1 MERNHAT
8 QGNCTT
14 HRKHGL
20 GSKLTRHRLL
30 VSQLGA
36 KLASWQIEL
45 AMFHQELR
53 KIPGYV
59 KASFFLCDALRPDFP
74 RIERLCE
81 RLGLQFQRLQGALDR
96 SWIEYRELIG
106 HKPHDSEGSQN
117 ANTASGRQPQLW
129 QRKAHKMG
137 SQPKTAR
144 AVITPGS
151 PWLFDPYELRL
162 KHKDAKVVVLL
173 ERCRTGVGCCDET
186 MHVARTKCPH
196 RISTEDLGYLCR
208 DIDTLLWPTQNLSYW
223 GKELGPID
231 VRRVVEENLTLSE
244 ELARVEGQGSES

>member
-1 MERNHAT
+1 M
-8 QGNCTT
+8 
-14 HRKHGL
+14 
-20 GSKLTRHRLL
+20 
-30 VSQLGA
+30 
-36 KLASWQIEL
+36 
-45 AMFHQELR
+45 
-53 KIPGYV
+53 
-59 KASFFLCDALRPDFP
+59 
-74 RIERLCE
+74 
-81 RLGLQFQRLQGALDR
+81 
-96 SWIEYRELIG
+96 
-106 HKPHDSEGSQN
+106 
-117 ANTASGRQPQLW
+117 
-129 QRKAHKMG
+129 
-137 SQPKTAR
+137 
-144 AVITPGS
+144 ITPGS

-244 ELARVEGQGSES
+244 ELARREGQGSES